1 MKRRDRKERRERID
15 VIKKRDTIVLQC
27 HCTFTMAL

>member
-1 MKRRDRKERRERID
+1 MKMRDIRERRERII